1 MSVDPQFKSA
11 IKDWYKYDREERDLR
26 ERLRNLK
33 RDKDGVEGIIINY
46 MQTKNIQ
53 DRPIHIGEDVM
64 QYAETRSYETVTKK
78 LLLERLTDFLRSGD
92 RAKEA
97 VDFIY
102 LNRSHQVKA
111 GLRLNQPGKRGGAG
125 AGGAGEAE
133 EE

>member
-1 MSVDPQFKSA
+1 MSVDPQFKTA
-11 IKDWYKYDREERDLR
+11 IKDWYKYDREEKELR
-26 ERLRNLK
+26 ERLKGLK

-78 LLLERLTDFLRSGD
+78 LLLERLTDFLRSVE

-102 LNRSHQVKA
+102 VNRSHQVKA
-111 GLRLNQPGKRGGAG
+111 SLRLNQPGRRGAG
-125 AGGAGEAE
+125 TGGEGGE